1 MVARASR
8 DEQASFLRTSP
19 LDHLLFLSEQA
30 VFTLGTYSYLMA
42 KRERVR
48 GVLLEEQVIR
58 VLAREQPFAT
68 RLEYEAGP
76 SQGRIVIFNSAASPD
91 HFRVREGG
99 LLSIAGP
106 LWLPVDSPM
115 AKADSNHT
123 IKEAGLGNLI
133 SRLRREVQKAAP
145 LGGIQAS
152 SEGWNEAGHYC
163 QLYVMPAG
171 GKGFDS
177 AKTRV
182 CIDLS
187 AGIPTRVE
195 SYAANGTLL
204 ERYAFSQLKPV
215 QIANAALD
223 PAQPF

>member
-8 DEQASFLRTSP
+8 DEQARFLRTTP
-19 LDHLLFLSEQA
+19 LDHLLSLSEQA
-30 VFTLGTYSYLMA
+30 VMTLGTYSYLMA

-68 RLEYEAGP
+68 RLEYETGP
-76 SQGRIVIFNSAASPD
+76 SQGRIVVFNSATSAD

-106 LWLPVDSPM
+106 LWLHVDSPM

-123 IKEAGLGNLI
+123 IKEAGLGNLM
-133 SRLRREVQKAAP
+133 SRLRREAQKAAV
-145 LGGIQAS
+145 LGGIQVTN
-152 SEGWNEAGHYC
+152 EGWNEAGHYC

-171 GKGFDS
+171 GKGFDA

-182 CIDLS
+182 CIDL
-187 AGIPTRVE
+187 AEGIPTRVE

-215 QIANAALD
+215 QIASAALD